1 MTWERNFMR
10 AGAVF
15 DRIASVFMTIE
26 LEVPNGLAPAPILM
40 AANHRSLADVFIALI
55 SCYRLER
62 PTQFI
67 VGRKFFKRPGMG
79 WFLRTIG
86 CIEGGRRSGAGTVAI
101 EAMRNGHST
110 AIMPE
115 GAIKTMEPGH
125 LLAPLLPGV
134 SEIWQQ
140 SQRPFH
146 AVGITGSGDVWPDG
160 RFFPPLPKRKSRR
173 PLVTVR
179 VSEAVLPGDDECT
192 LDRVTAIMEA
202 NCVASESIHKT
213 HLAVLPR
220 R

>member
-1 MTWERNFMR
+1 MSWERNFMR
-10 AGAVF
+10 AGAIF

-26 LEVPNGLAPAPILM
+26 LEVPKDLAPAPILM

-55 SCYRLER
+55 ACFRLGR
-62 PTQFI
+62 PTRFI
-67 VGRKFFKRPGMG
+67 VGRVFFKRPGMG
-79 WFLRTIG
+79 WFLRKIG
-86 CIEGGRRSGAGTVAI
+86 CIEGGRRSGAGTIAI
-101 EAMRNGHST
+101 EAMRTGSST

-134 SEIWQQ
+134 ADIWQQ
-140 SQRPFH
+140 SQCPFH

-179 VSEAVLPGDDECT
+179 VTEPILPGDEECT
-192 LDRVTAIMEA
+192 LDRVTEIMEA
-202 NCVASESIHKT
+202 NCVASEAIHKS
-213 HLAVLPR
+213 HISAQLKR
-220 R
+220 